1 MFVLSGS
8 LLATVIGTPILVVS
22 SALSKLY
29 SMVSGNEPMDV
40 SRKAFL
46 HELIAYVK
54 TKNQRIKFEM
64 VCNKTVIVLCRYATV
79 FSGFPPVV
87 ILHGTNSGSFDF
99 VDFMES
105 FPKTHDVYCIDLP
118 GWGISD
124 EPPNNISNTDL
135 DELYRYYGH
144 LVMSALA
151 DLGPVDKFTFVGHS
165 FGSFLLVK
173 MIENGSIPAKNIYKC
188 MLSCLP
194 GLAPYTSKYYYL
206 WGTCFIYGLAESPFK
221 QWWSKYLFR
230 PWLFRGKKTS
240 LEVLQRTHR
249 FISYSTGHQLVS
261 RHMTF
266 RGILPPIWKETIFD
280 EVEELSNTIPIHL
293 INGTH
298 DTCIDIRHARSI
310 TDHNSSIQLHEFNS
324 GHSLFT
330 QPALYKSLVQIIEY
344 PNYIIPEKR
353 KKTTKK

>member
-8 LLATVIGTPILVVS
+8 LLATVIGTPILAVS

-54 TKNQRIKFEM
+54 TKNKRIKFEM
-64 VCNKTVIVLCRYATV
+64 VCNKSVIVLCRYATV

-87 ILHGTNSGSFDF
+87 IIHGTNSGSFQF

-124 EPPNNISNTDL
+124 EPPKDTSTTDL

-144 LVMSALA
+144 LVMTALA
-151 DLGPVDKFTFVGHS
+151 DLGPVEQFTFMGHS
-165 FGSFLLVK
+165 FGAFLLVK

-188 MLSCLP
+188 VLSCLP
-194 GLAPYTSKYYYL
+194 GLALYTSKYNYL
-206 WGTCFIYGLAESPFK
+206 WGTCLIYGLAECTFK

-230 PWLFRGKKTS
+230 AWLFRGKKTP

-249 FISYSTGHQLVS
+249 FISYSTGYQLVS
-261 RHMTF
+261 RLMTF
-266 RGILPPIWKETIFD
+266 RGILPPVCKDTILD
-280 EVEELSNTIPIHL
+280 EVERLSHTIPIQL

-298 DTCIDIRHARSI
+298 DTIVDIRHARYL
-310 TDHNSSIQLHEFNS
+310 TDHSSIKLHEFNG
-324 GHSLFT
+324 GHSLFSQQELFKT
-330 QPALYKSLVQIIEY
+330 LVQVIEY
-344 PNYIIPEKR
+344 PNYIPEK
-353 KKTTKK
+353 KKKPSKK